1 MTARS
6 FSPFIAVVATALLA
20 QAPVR
25 AGEAVEPLVTDR
37 PDITEASQVVGR
49 RRFQIE
55 TGILHERRSGRRSD
69 ERSMFTPT
77 LLRMGIDSRW
87 EARLETD
94 GYSRSRAFA
103 AGDGVT
109 RSTGYSA
116 LAPGVK
122 FHIRDAGEGL
132 LEPSLGAI
140 FHLNVPSGSGGFQAE
155 KLTGDIKLAA
165 DWELAPKWSLGVNA
179 GFFVDEDDRGEA
191 FSGGLLTGSLNREL
205 TDRLRTFVELAFQ
218 GPESSHGGRGL
229 IFDGGFAYLVN
240 PDVQLDMALGSGLSG
255 AAPPDVFW
263 TFGLSMRF

>member
-1 MTARS
+1 MNPRCFPPMLAALAATLLTQTPS
-6 FSPFIAVVATALLA
+6 FADD
-20 QAPVR
+20 
-25 AGEAVEPLVTDR
+25 AVEPLVTDR

-49 RRFQIE
+49 KRFQIE
-55 TGILHERRSGRRSD
+55 TGILREHRSGHGSS

-94 GYSRSRAFA
+94 GYSRSRAFSP
-103 AGDGVT
+103 GEGVT
-109 RSTGYSA
+109 RSSGYSA

-122 FHIRDAGEGL
+122 FHIRDEGEGL

-155 KLTGDIKLAA
+155 KLTGDLKLAA

-191 FSGGLLTGSLNREL
+191 FSGGLLTASLNREL
-205 TDRLRTFVELAFQ
+205 TERFRGFVELAFQ

-240 PDVQLDMALGSGLSG
+240 PDVQLDMALGTGLSG
-255 AAPPDVFW
+255 ASTPDVFW
-263 TFGLSMRF
+263 TLGLSMRF